1 MNTKVSIVRCRN
13 YEQDEVDEAVRR
25 SIDLV
30 CDLKKIIKK
39 GDKVLIKPNMLS
51 AHSPEKGVCT
61 HPSIVKATIKL
72 VKEAGGIPL
81 VGDSPGAPLDRVE
94 EVYRVSGIQKAA
106 SEAGAEMVYFHREGI
121 VEVPTPDSKFF
132 KSLHIA
138 RPALEA
144 DVLINLPRL
153 KTHGDTILTGAV
165 KNLFGV
171 IPGMRKT
178 EFHRRAPKS
187 EEFGDILCD
196 ILSVIK
202 PDLNIMDGVIG
213 MEGDGPTYGDLRD
226 IGLILAS
233 LDPVSLDVVFAL
245 LVGLQPLDIPTT
257 KAAVRR
263 NLGVGDLG
271 KIEVVEESLE
281 KVTIKDF
288 RLPIGTITQRAPKF
302 LVKIVAR
309 AMRVRPIIDKKKCNA
324 CGVCVKGCPV
334 EAIEMEKN
342 YPMINY
348 RKCIE
353 CFCCH
358 ELCPNGA
365 VKLKPSLLGRVWA

>member
-1 MNTKVSIVRCRN
+1 MTKVSIVRCRG
-13 YEQDEVDEAVRR
+13 YEQDKVDKAARR
-25 SIDLV
+25 SVELV
-30 CDLKKIIKK
+30 CDLKKIVKR
-39 GDKVLIKPNMLS
+39 GDRVLIKPNMLS
-51 AHSPEKGVCT
+51 AHPPEEGVCT
-61 HPSIVKATIKL
+61 HPSVVKATIKL
-72 VKEAGGIPL
+72 VKEVGGIPL
-81 VGDSPGAPLDRVE
+81 VGDSPGAPFDRVE
-94 EVYRVSGIQKAA
+94 EVYRISGIQEAA
-106 SEAGAEMVYFHREGI
+106 LEAGAQMIHFHKEGI

-144 DVLINLPRL
+144 DVLINLPKW
-153 KTHGDTILTGAV
+153 KTHGDTTLTGAV

-171 IPGMRKT
+171 IPGMRKS

-187 EEFGDILCD
+187 EELGDILCD
-196 ILSVIK
+196 ILSVVK
-202 PDLNIMDGVIG
+202 PDLTIMDGVVG
-213 MEGDGPTYGDLRD
+213 MEGDGPAYGHLRN

-245 LVGLQPLDIPTT
+245 LVGLQPLAIPTT

-263 NLGVGDLG
+263 NLGVGDLR
-271 KIEVVEESLE
+271 KIEVVGESLE
-281 KVTIKDF
+281 RVEVKDF
-288 RLPIGTITQRAPKF
+288 RLPVGTIAQRAPKF
-302 LVKIVAR
+302 LVKIVTR
-309 AMRVRPIIDKKKCNA
+309 AMRVRPIIDKRKCEA
-324 CGVCVKGCPV
+324 CEVCLEGCPV
-334 EAIEMEKN
+334 AAITMEKN
-342 YPMINY
+342 YPKIDY